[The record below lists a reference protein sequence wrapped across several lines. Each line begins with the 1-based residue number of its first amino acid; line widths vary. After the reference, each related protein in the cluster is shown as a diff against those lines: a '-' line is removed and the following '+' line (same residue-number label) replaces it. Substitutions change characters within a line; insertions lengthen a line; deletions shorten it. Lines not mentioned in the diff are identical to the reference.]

1 LISQKVK
8 NNNEQIKNELFNI
21 NNKLSLFGK
30 LNKNFTIK
38 MKSRLLVIMNTD
50 IFGIESWINGL
61 PYLYN
66 CTVLSEKAKFYKIPL
81 DKISMLLSQI
91 KETREYI
98 LSDAN
103 KRLEVICIRL
113 IKIINTRIK
122 YFNKFAENEKN
133 NINKYIFENS
143 DNSGILKQTYV
154 SKRINELFNKKNK
167 EKDKEKEKNYGS
179 NIFKLTY
186 ANTGTKKMK
195 QLLIDDDINFSKDD
209 IKAKTQ
215 LLYKKMNSNTMKR
228 ILFKKDNDKNSN
240 NESRFVNSFKFS
252 KTGFT
257 YSEKNFNIN
266 ELLENKE
273 ETVTKPK
280 SEMYTIK
287 PELRLLNT
295 LKNTLEGELLLS
307 KFKKDINNMSKNDS
321 IFLKT
326 DFNLRKKAKT
336 LIIRSKQIDDEIFK
350 NDLKNNSH
358 STKKSAEN
366 EFKNNLT
373 FNSDIAKKKEFKNKN
388 NFFNRFFSEKNK
400 DIKKNNIFKNS
411 FKENTNILNS
421 LLNSNN
427 YETQKSLNIFYNDKK
442 NIESYKLKGSSYCIT
457 DRDKYKKKIYKLIQR
472 KIKDPHYFSK
482 SFK

>member
-1 LISQKVK
+1 
-8 NNNEQIKNELFNI
+8 
-21 NNKLSLFGK
+21 
-30 LNKNFTIK
+30 
-38 MKSRLLVIMNTD
+38 MKSRLLVIINTD

-61 PYLYN
+61 PHIYN
-66 CTVLSEKAKFYKIPL
+66 CTVVSERAKFYKIPL

-91 KETREYI
+91 KETRDYI
-98 LSDAN
+98 LNDAN
-103 KRLEVICIRL
+103 KRLEVICTRL

-122 YFNKFAENEKN
+122 YFNKFSENEKN
-133 NINKYIFENS
+133 NLNKYFFENS
-143 DNSGILKQTYV
+143 DNNAILKQTYI
-154 SKRINELFNKKNK
+154 SKKINELFYKKNK
-167 EKDKEKEKNYGS
+167 DKDKDKDKDKEYAS

-186 ANTGTKKMK
+186 ANTGSKKLK

-215 LLYKKMNSNTMKR
+215 LLNKKMNSNTMKR
-228 ILFKKDNDKNSN
+228 ILLKKNNEKNSN

-266 ELLENKE
+266 EILENKE
-273 ETVTKPK
+273 ETVIKPK
-280 SEMYTIK
+280 NEMYTIK
-287 PELRLLNT
+287 PELRLLNS

-307 KFKKDINNMSKNDS
+307 KFKKDINNNHKNDS

-326 DFNLRKKAKT
+326 DTFLRKKSRT
-336 LIIRSKQIDDEIFK
+336 LIIRSKPLDGELFQNEI
-350 NDLKNNSH
+350 NNISL
-358 STKKSAEN
+358 SRKKSTEN
-366 EFKNNLT
+366 KFRNNLSL
-373 FNSDIAKKKEFKNKN
+373 NSSIANKKEFKNKN

-457 DRDKYKKKIYKLIQR
+457 DRDKYKKKIYKLIQK